1 MGKINRKFCLKIQS
15 FQQQLVSRLI
25 YFFYIIMCLRVND
38 IKIKQENRLRQIMNM
53 TPGESAK
60 DKGTLFLE
68 LREICSYFHSE
79 YSQSQ
84 VFF

>member
-1 MGKINRKFCLKIQS
+1 
-15 FQQQLVSRLI
+15 VT
-25 YFFYIIMCLRVND
+25 D
-38 IKIKQENRLRQIMNM
+38 IRIKRENRLKQIMTM

-84 VFF
+84 VMFFFAYFFNLFFKLDTNKKFGRSFDCEQY